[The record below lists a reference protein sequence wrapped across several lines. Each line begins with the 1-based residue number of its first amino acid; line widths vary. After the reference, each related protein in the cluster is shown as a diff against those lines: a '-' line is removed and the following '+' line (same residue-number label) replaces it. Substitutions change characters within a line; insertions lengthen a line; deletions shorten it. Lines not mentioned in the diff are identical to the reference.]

1 MSGWIRESGFGEYS
15 GPQGLKDAPA
25 NELPK
30 DLATRLGEN
39 KATTA
44 AWLKSSSNDRFL
56 TTLSDTFADNVLVKK
71 GALDAAFAAVTADAS
86 DPTALAKY
94 QAALGEYTLYRNAQ
108 SNAVKAYKDVDA
120 NTIRNFN

>member
-1 MSGWIRESGFGEYS
+1 MSSIRESGFGEYS
-15 GPQGLKDAPA
+15 GAAPA
-25 NELPK
+25 DMAKKKIWE
-30 DLATRLGEN
+30 EM
-39 KATTA
+39 
-44 AWLKSSSNDRFL
+44 RFL
-56 TTLSDTFADNVLVKK
+56 TTVSDAFSEQVLVKK
-71 GALDAAFAAVTADAS
+71 GDLEAAFAAVTADAS